1 MTDTDS
7 PSPPASPVQAV
18 LPRRA
23 FAMGLMVTS
32 SIMMSFGGLIM
43 RNIEQADAWQVNFYR
58 GLALVTAVALV
69 ILVQYRGTTVAHLRN
84 VGRAGLFAGSM
95 LALAGI
101 AFLQALSH
109 TTVANTVF
117 TLSAIPFIT
126 AILAFVFLG
135 ERLVR
140 ATLVTMAVAAAGVV
154 VMMAEGV
161 GIGSGYGNA
170 MALVTACGFSS
181 FAVIVRSNRHIDM
194 MPTLLVSGLIIV
206 LVAFAMRFDDL
217 GITLHDF
224 LLCLFWG
231 GVLAGF
237 ANTMFI
243 VASRH
248 LVAAELTLFML
259 LEFAF
264 APVWVW
270 LFVAETPTGW
280 TMAGGMLVIASVAI
294 RAAIELRQTGRTL
307 RRGRPSPP

>member
-7 PSPPASPVQAV
+7 PSAPASPVQSV

-58 GLALVTAVALV
+58 GLALATAVALV

-101 AFLQALSH
+101 AFLQALTH
-109 TTVANTVF
+109 TTVANTIF

-135 ERLVR
+135 ERLLR
-140 ATLVTMAVAAAGVV
+140 ATLITMVVAAAGIF
-154 VMMAEGV
+154 VMMAEGI
-161 GIGSGYGNA
+161 GLGSGYGNA

-194 MPTLLVSGLIIV
+194 MPTVLVSGTIIAP
-206 LVAFAMRFDDL
+206 VALAMRFDDL
-217 GITLHDF
+217 GITLHDL

-259 LEFAF
+259 LEFAL

-270 LFVAETPTGW
+270 LFVAEVPTGW
-280 TMAGGMLVIASVAI
+280 TMVGGMLVIASVTI
-294 RAAIELRQTGRTL
+294 RATIELRQSGRTL